1 VLALTTPA
9 EERSAWRTSFLIML
23 FFSVLAAL
31 LEGLNFFGVTQFPLF
46 TLEFLLSIV
55 YIPTCVLAVGW
66 AYSRAKET
74 TACSGS

>member
-1 VLALTTPA
+1 
-9 EERSAWRTSFLIML
+9 ML